1 MTFSKYKR
9 LFLVLF
15 LPLLV
20 CGFVLSL
27 LSPFRSEYSV
37 VCETVFKAEICKR
50 TRGTESTEYNVAKAN
65 YSAPLFTV
73 QATEPDA
80 FIRPF
85 VEASPRLLS
94 KVQIVGFTPYNLSG
108 TPEVNN
114 AIQAMTGRT
123 GSLQLGVPPG
133 RQSTIEA
140 NDFLIY
146 CTELDVRSP
155 GDTYESVCSGRDW
168 QGRLKFTA
176 LGQSQEVLQ
185 TLRAAIN
192 QELNR
197 TKGDFVGYA
206 AFVYPLFVYIFLIL
220 SIAVF
225 LVLKAFRFVK
235 NG

>member
-9 LFLVLF
+9 LFLVLL
-15 LPLLV
+15 LPLLC

-50 TRGTESTEYNVAKAN
+50 TRGAESTEYKVAKAN
-65 YSAPLFTV
+65 YRAPLFTV

-80 FIRPF
+80 FIRPL

-108 TPEVNN
+108 TPEASS

-123 GSLQLGVPPG
+123 GSLQLGVPPS

-155 GDTYESVCSGRDW
+155 GDTYESVCSGKDW

-176 LGQSQEVLQ
+176 LEQSQEVLQ
-185 TLRAAIN
+185 ALRAAVN
-192 QELNR
+192 RELDR
-197 TKGDFVGYA
+197 KTGDFVGYA
-206 AFVYPLFVYIFLIL
+206 ALVYPFFVYLFLLVSLLVYFA
-220 SIAVF
+220 SKVRRGA
-225 LVLKAFRFVK
+225 KP
-235 NG
+235 